1 MRKENIMSKH
11 NGIRHVQHPAVR
23 RANRLRNT
31 MIGIAS
37 IGALLVALAS
47 VSAFLIG
54 ESLLTGI
61 LLFMAFAFA
70 FFGVIIIG
78 IMASDYSTAREEA
91 DKVEWDNY
99 QDEVFKLEQENRKQK
114 ELTAKILRE
123 AGVNIDST
131 MLENL
136 S

>member
-1 MRKENIMSKH
+1 MRKENPMSKH
-11 NGIRHVQHPAVR
+11 NSIRHVQHPAVR

-37 IGALLVALAS
+37 IGALLVVLAS
-47 VSAFLIG
+47 ASAFLIG

-70 FFGVIIIG
+70 FFSVIVIGV
-78 IMASDYSTAREEA
+78 MAADYSEVREEA

-99 QDEVFKLEQENRKQK
+99 QEEVFKLEQENRKQK

-123 AGVNIDST
+123 AGVNIDNT

>member
-1 MRKENIMSKH
+1 MSKH
-11 NGIRHVQHPAVR
+11 NDIRHVQHPAVR

-37 IGALLVALAS
+37 IGALLVVLAS
-47 VSAFLIG
+47 ASAFLIG

-70 FFGVIIIG
+70 FFGVIVIG
-78 IMASDYSTAREEA
+78 VMAADYSEVREEA

-99 QDEVFKLEQENRKQK
+99 QEEVFKLEQENRKQK

-123 AGVNIDST
+123 AGVNIDNT

>member
-1 MRKENIMSKH
+1 MSKH

-31 MIGIAS
+31 MIGIAA
-37 IGALLVALAS
+37 IGAILVALAS
-47 VSAFLIG
+47 ASAFLIG

-61 LLFMAFAFA
+61 LLFVAIVFASFS
-70 FFGVIIIG
+70 VVSIEV
-78 IMASDYSTAREEA
+78 MASDYSEVREEA

>member
-1 MRKENIMSKH
+1 MSKH
-11 NGIRHVQHPAVR
+11 NSIRHVQHPAVR

-37 IGALLVALAS
+37 IGALLVVLAS
-47 VSAFLIG
+47 ASAFLIG

-70 FFGVIIIG
+70 FFSVIVIGV
-78 IMASDYSTAREEA
+78 MAADYSEVREEA

-99 QDEVFKLEQENRKQK
+99 QEEVFKLEQENRKQK

-123 AGVNIDST
+123 AGVNIDNT

>member
-1 MRKENIMSKH
+1 MSKH

-31 MIGIAS
+31 MIGIAA
-37 IGALLVALAS
+37 IGAILVVLAS
-47 VSAFLIG
+47 ASALLIG
-54 ESLLTGI
+54 EALLTEI
-61 LLFMAFAFA
+61 LLSVAFAFA
-70 FFGVIIIG
+70 FFGVVVIG
-78 IMASDYSTAREEA
+78 VMAADYSDVREEA

>member
-1 MRKENIMSKH
+1 MAI
-11 NGIRHVQHPAVR
+11 VF
-23 RANRLRNT
+23 
-31 MIGIAS
+31 AS
-37 IGALLVALAS
+37 FS
-47 VSAFLIG
+47 VVSI
-54 ESLLTGI
+54 E
-61 LLFMAFAFA
+61 
-70 FFGVIIIG
+70 V
-78 IMASDYSTAREEA
+78 MASDYSEVREEA

>member
-1 MRKENIMSKH
+1 MSKH
-11 NGIRHVQHPAVR
+11 NDIRHVQHPAVR

-37 IGALLVALAS
+37 IGALLVVLAS
-47 VSAFLIG
+47 ASAFLIG

-70 FFGVIIIG
+70 FFGVIVIG
-78 IMASDYSTAREEA
+78 VMAADYSEVREEA

-99 QDEVFKLEQENRKQK
+99 QEEVFKLEQENRKQK

-136 S
+136 